1 MDETGEADEVRDV
14 VVHVTMVDEAADEIG
29 EADEVRDAVV
39 HATAM
44 DETVDK
50 ARAPEARAAKRPKYT
65 RHKYCFA
72 PGCACSQTRN
82 RREHDGR
89 RCSMFSVPRDQEMF
103 RRWQRYTPPR
113 ANGQRLTPNSALCER
128 HFDPQFV
135 QRYFEHTIK
144 GQVVRIRR
152 GLPCLTPDAVPSIF
166 PDSPSYYTR
175 RVPARRKP
183 IQRAPLPPP
192 KRRRTSKKKTSLPE
206 TPAADA
212 SAEGEEG
219 SEKTSPLETP
229 PADASAEGEEGSKVE
244 LAPEAPTNCEP
255 VVEVVECEVTPAFP
269 YKDLP
274 LPSGRWA
281 RHVISETPLAIAY
294 STCRLSDNQPGHL
307 VTEKLLLVREH
318 EDYAECQV
326 YMDGRRLKAFEE
338 PGSTDY
344 PQTLLQRL
352 DDVKRCIGLGQPE
365 EFGLT
370 ESLLPPSVEI
380 RESGLHSVHCCGAT
394 TTRSGR
400 SEKCQYAK
408 KILRKKQARRERRM
422 RALGGPLGTE
432 AAMDT
437 ERLQIVS
444 VHTIPSDRVVGEAR
458 PDEEDSATAPEVVSA
473 NTVGDQLETGNG
485 ASRSPLVT
493 ELEGKKTAAGSYNNL
508 LGQVAIYV
516 Q

>member
-1 MDETGEADEVRDV
+1 
-14 VVHVTMVDEAADEIG
+14 MVDEAADEIG

-229 PADASAEGEEGSKVE
+229 PADASAEGEEGSRVE
-244 LAPEAPTNCEP
+244 LAPEAPSKCEP

-338 PGSTDY
+338 PGSMDY

-422 RALGGPLGTE
+422 RALGGPTW
-432 AAMDT
+432 
-437 ERLQIVS
+437 
-444 VHTIPSDRVVGEAR
+444 H
-458 PDEEDSATAPEVVSA
+458 
-473 NTVGDQLETGNG
+473 
-485 ASRSPLVT
+485 
-493 ELEGKKTAAGSYNNL
+493 
-508 LGQVAIYV
+508 
-516 Q
+516 